1 MEKRLKQDI
10 LTINTVSI
18 IALWYYQEKY
28 GLSCLWNGKTFVK
41 LKKNDE
47 VGVEASFYEYGWNS
61 SAVFTWMV
69 S

>member
-10 LTINTVSI
+10 LTINTISI
-18 IALWYYQEKY
+18 IAVWYYQEKY
-28 GLSCLWNGKTFVK
+28 GLSCLRNGEGFVK

-47 VGVEASFYEYGWNS
+47 VGVKASFYEYGWNS
-61 SAVFTWMV
+61 SAVFTWKV